1 MGLRNHPEVNKLV
14 PLVAVAAGLSFAAH
28 EYDVLREPAAKHPD
42 QVAACAQHLGPQAV
56 QSASLPPDCE
66 PFAAAFPYVR
76 HTSQASIYHPDKYA
90 LEVLSGDHPKT
101 APAEVRTDYVLPTE
115 HRFRQMVAT
124 AVKDWNRLDTPLL
137 DGLAGII
144 LTAMGAGAFEGIRGA
159 SRKLRSM
166 SITFNK

>member
-1 MGLRNHPEVNKLV
+1 M
-14 PLVAVAAGLSFAAH
+14 PLVAVAAGLSLAAH
-28 EYDVLREPAAKHPD
+28 EYDVFREPAAKHPD
-42 QVAACAQHLGPQAV
+42 QVAACAQYLGPQAV
-56 QSASLPPDCE
+56 QSASLPPDCG

-76 HTSQASIYHPDKYA
+76 HTSQASIYRPDRYA
-90 LEVLSGDHPKT
+90 LEVLSDNHPQT
-101 APAEVRTDYVLPTE
+101 SDPEVKTDYVIPTE

-124 AVKDWNRLDTPLL
+124 AVKDWNRLDSPLL
-137 DGLAGII
+137 DGLAGVI